1 MSKLTEEINNL
12 LQTFKKLRDPSQ
24 GCPWDKEQD
33 FKSIASCSIEEAYEV
48 ADAIERE
55 DFNDLKEELGDLFFQ
70 IIFHTGMAEEKKL
83 FNFEEVVKELNDKLI
98 RRHPHVFDKKQ
109 EMSASESLEIWEKE
123 KKKEREKKNLI
134 SLMDD
139 IPKNLPSLTRAK
151 KIQKRAKSVGFD
163 WQNENEV
170 LRKIDEEI
178 DELKRA
184 KASQKKED
192 ISEEIGDLFFTL
204 VNLSRHYNLEPEDII
219 RKANLKFETRFRK
232 MEDEASMANVDL
244 KDLEINE
251 LETLWQRIK

>member
-70 IIFHTGMAEEKKL
+70 IIFHSGMAEEKKL

-123 KKKEREKKNLI
+123 KKKEREKKNLL

-163 WQNENEV
+163 WQNENDV
-170 LRKIDEEI
+170 IRKIDEEI

-192 ISEEIGDLFFTL
+192 ISDEIGDLFFTL

-219 RKANLKFETRFRK
+219 RKANLKFEKRFRK
-232 MEDEASMANVDL
+232 MEDEANKTKVNL
-244 KDLEINE
+244 EDLEINE
-251 LETLWQRIK
+251 LETLWQKIK

>member
-1 MSKLTEEINNL
+1 MNKLTDEINNL

-232 MEDEASMANVDL
+232 MEDEANKTKVSL
-244 KDLEINE
+244 KDLGINE
-251 LETLWQRIK
+251 LETLWQKIK

>member
-1 MSKLTEEINNL
+1 MNKLTEEINNL
-12 LQTFKKLRDPSQ
+12 LQTFKKLRDPVQ

-70 IIFHTGMAEEKKL
+70 IIFHSGMAEEKKL

-109 EMSASESLEIWEKE
+109 KMSASESLEIWEKE

-163 WQNENEV
+163 WQNESDV
-170 LRKIDEEI
+170 IKKIDEEI

-184 KASQKKED
+184 KVSQKKED

-219 RKANLKFETRFRK
+219 RKANLKFEKRFRK
-232 MEDEASMANVDL
+232 MEDEANKTKVNL
-244 KDLEINE
+244 EDLEINE
-251 LETLWQRIK
+251 LETLWQKIK

>member
-70 IIFHTGMAEEKKL
+70 IIFHSGMAEEKKL

-98 RRHPHVFDKKQ
+98 RRHPHVFNKKQ

-163 WQNENEV
+163 WQNENDV
-170 LRKIDEEI
+170 IRKIDEEI

-184 KASQKKED
+184 KVSQKKED

-219 RKANLKFETRFRK
+219 RKANLKFEKRFRK
-232 MEDEASMANVDL
+232 MEDEANKTKVNL
-244 KDLEINE
+244 EDLEINE
-251 LETLWQRIK
+251 LETLWQKIK

>member
-70 IIFHTGMAEEKKL
+70 IIFHSGMAEEKKL

-123 KKKEREKKNLI
+123 KKKEREKKNLT

-163 WQNENEV
+163 WQNESDV
-170 LRKIDEEI
+170 IRKIDEEI

-184 KASQKKED
+184 KVSQKKGD

-219 RKANLKFETRFRK
+219 RKANLKFEKRFRK
-232 MEDEASMANVDL
+232 MEDEANKTKVNL
-244 KDLEINE
+244 EDLEINE
-251 LETLWQRIK
+251 LETLWQKIK

>member
-70 IIFHTGMAEEKKL
+70 IIFHSGMAEEKKL

-163 WQNENEV
+163 WQNENDV
-170 LRKIDEEI
+170 IRKIDEEI

-184 KASQKKED
+184 KVSQKKEE

-219 RKANLKFETRFRK
+219 RKANLKFEKRFRK
-232 MEDEASMANVDL
+232 MEDEANKTKVNL
-244 KDLEINE
+244 EDLEINE
-251 LETLWQRIK
+251 LETLWQKIK

>member
-70 IIFHTGMAEEKKL
+70 IIFHSGMAEEKKL
-83 FNFEEVVKELNDKLI
+83 FNFEEVVKELNNKLI

-163 WQNENEV
+163 WQNENDV
-170 LRKIDEEI
+170 IRKIDEEI

-184 KASQKKED
+184 KVSQKKED

-219 RKANLKFETRFRK
+219 RKANLKFEKRFRK
-232 MEDEASMANVDL
+232 MEDEANKTRVNL
-244 KDLEINE
+244 EDLEINE
-251 LETLWQRIK
+251 LETLWQKIK

>member
-70 IIFHTGMAEEKKL
+70 IIFHSGMAEEKKL

-163 WQNENEV
+163 WQNESDV
-170 LRKIDEEI
+170 IRKIDEEI

-184 KASQKKED
+184 EVSQKKDD

-219 RKANLKFETRFRK
+219 RKANLKFEKRFRK
-232 MEDEASMANVDL
+232 MEDEANKTKVNL
-244 KDLEINE
+244 EDLEINE
-251 LETLWQRIK
+251 LETLWQKIK

>member
-70 IIFHTGMAEEKKL
+70 IIFHSGMAEEKKL

-163 WQNENEV
+163 WQNESDV
-170 LRKIDEEI
+170 IRKIDEEI

-184 KASQKKED
+184 KVSQKKED

-219 RKANLKFETRFRK
+219 RKANLKFEKRFRK
-232 MEDEASMANVDL
+232 MEDEANKTKVNL
-244 KDLEINE
+244 EDLEINE
-251 LETLWQRIK
+251 LEILWQKIK

>member
-70 IIFHTGMAEEKKL
+70 IIFHSGMAEEKKL

-163 WQNENEV
+163 WQNENDV
-170 LRKIDEEI
+170 IRKIDEEI
-178 DELKRA
+178 DELKKA
-184 KASQKKED
+184 KVSQKKEG

-232 MEDEASMANVDL
+232 MEDEANKTKVNL
-244 KDLEINE
+244 EDLEINE
-251 LETLWQRIK
+251 LETLWQKIK

>member
-70 IIFHTGMAEEKKL
+70 IIFHSGMAEEKKL

-163 WQNENEV
+163 WQNENDV
-170 LRKIDEEI
+170 IRKIDEEI
-178 DELKRA
+178 DELKKA
-184 KASQKKED
+184 KVSQKKEE

-232 MEDEASMANVDL
+232 MEDEANKTKVNLEDL
-244 KDLEINE
+244 GINE
-251 LETLWQRIK
+251 LETLWQKIK

>member
-70 IIFHTGMAEEKKL
+70 IIFHSGMAEEKKL

-163 WQNENEV
+163 WQNENDV
-170 LRKIDEEI
+170 IRKIDEEI

-184 KASQKKED
+184 KVSQKKED

-219 RKANLKFETRFRK
+219 RKANLKFEKRFRK
-232 MEDEASMANVDL
+232 MEDEANKTKVNLEDL
-244 KDLEINE
+244 GINE
-251 LETLWQRIK
+251 LETLWQKIK

>member
-1 MSKLTEEINNL
+1 MSKLTKEINNL

-70 IIFHTGMAEEKKL
+70 IIFHSGMAEEKKL

-163 WQNENEV
+163 WQNENDV
-170 LRKIDEEI
+170 IRKIDEEI

>member
-70 IIFHTGMAEEKKL
+70 IIFHSGMAEEKKL

-163 WQNENEV
+163 WQNESDV
-170 LRKIDEEI
+170 IRKIDEEI

-184 KASQKKED
+184 KVSQKKED

-219 RKANLKFETRFRK
+219 RKANLKFEKRFRK
-232 MEDEASMANVDL
+232 MEDEANKTKVNL
-244 KDLEINE
+244 EDLEINE
-251 LETLWQRIK
+251 LETLWQKIK

>member
-70 IIFHTGMAEEKKL
+70 IIFHSGMAEEKKL

-163 WQNENEV
+163 WQNENDV
-170 LRKIDEEI
+170 IRKIDEEI

-184 KASQKKED
+184 KVSQKKED

-219 RKANLKFETRFRK
+219 RKANLKFE
-232 MEDEASMANVDL
+232 
-244 KDLEINE
+244 KDLEKWKMKQTK
-251 LETLWQRIK
+251 LRLT

>member
-1 MSKLTEEINNL
+1 MNKLTEEINNL
-12 LQTFKKLRDPSQ
+12 LQTFRKLRDPSQ

-70 IIFHTGMAEEKKL
+70 IIFHSGMAEEKKL

>member
-24 GCPWDKEQD
+24 GCPWDMEQD

-70 IIFHTGMAEEKKL
+70 IIFHSGMAEEKKL

-163 WQNENEV
+163 WQNENDV
-170 LRKIDEEI
+170 IRKIDEEI

-184 KASQKKED
+184 KVSQKKED

-219 RKANLKFETRFRK
+219 RKANLKFEKRFRK
-232 MEDEASMANVDL
+232 MEDEANKTKVSL
-244 KDLEINE
+244 EDLEINE
-251 LETLWQRIK
+251 LETLWQKIK

>member
-70 IIFHTGMAEEKKL
+70 IIFHSGMAEEKKL

-163 WQNENEV
+163 WQNESDV
-170 LRKIDEEI
+170 IKKIDEEI

-192 ISEEIGDLFFTL
+192 ISDEIGDLFFTL

-219 RKANLKFETRFRK
+219 RKANLKFEKRFRK
-232 MEDEASMANVDL
+232 MEDEANKTKVNL
-244 KDLEINE
+244 EDLEINE
-251 LETLWQRIK
+251 LETLWQKIK

>member
-163 WQNENEV
+163 WQNENDV
-170 LRKIDEEI
+170 IRKIDEEI

-184 KASQKKED
+184 KVSQKKED

-219 RKANLKFETRFRK
+219 RKANLKFEKRFRK
-232 MEDEASMANVDL
+232 MEDEANKTKVNL
-244 KDLEINE
+244 EDLEINE
-251 LETLWQRIK
+251 LETLWQKIK

>member
-12 LQTFKKLRDPSQ
+12 LQTFKRLRDPSQ

-70 IIFHTGMAEEKKL
+70 IIFHSGMAEEKKL

-123 KKKEREKKNLI
+123 KKKEREKKNLT

-163 WQNENEV
+163 WQNENDV
-170 LRKIDEEI
+170 IRKIDEEI
-178 DELKRA
+178 DELKKA
-184 KASQKKED
+184 KVSQKKED

-219 RKANLKFETRFRK
+219 RKANLKFEKRFRK
-232 MEDEASMANVDL
+232 MEDEANKTKVNL
-244 KDLEINE
+244 EDLEINE
-251 LETLWQRIK
+251 LETLWQKIK

>member
-70 IIFHTGMAEEKKL
+70 IIFHSGMAEEEKL

-163 WQNENEV
+163 WQNESDV
-170 LRKIDEEI
+170 IRKIDEEI

-184 KASQKKED
+184 KVSQKKED

-232 MEDEASMANVDL
+232 MEDEANKTKVNL
-244 KDLEINE
+244 EDLEINE
-251 LETLWQRIK
+251 LEALWQKIK

>member
-70 IIFHTGMAEEKKL
+70 IIFHSGMAEEKKL

-163 WQNENEV
+163 WQNENDV
-170 LRKIDEEI
+170 IRKIDEEI
-178 DELKRA
+178 DELKKA
-184 KASQKKED
+184 KVSQKKEE

-219 RKANLKFETRFRK
+219 RKANLKFEKRFRK
-232 MEDEASMANVDL
+232 MEDEANKTKVNL
-244 KDLEINE
+244 EDLEINE
-251 LETLWQRIK
+251 LETLWQKIK